1 MFPEIEISSSNI
13 AKIFWK
19 RNFVVLILKI
29 FFKFL
34 KRMLFLYFRK
44 RNSALF
50 TSSSRNKKIHSRK
63 IYPRKILQKTEASK
77 KLFIFFSKES
87 CSYVLWSNFQSSK
100 KEKIPLLKHWFYYCF
115 SIIFILFFVRYFVFV
130 FVKHECCGLQRAFFN
145 SQAFFTL
152 HSNIW
157 HNLYLPM
164 FSWGWQFHLE
174 VFWASQWGSKHWLGQ
189 FVCFNHTVFSKTY

>member
-1 MFPEIEISSSNI
+1 
-13 AKIFWK
+13 
-19 RNFVVLILKI
+19 
-29 FFKFL
+29 
-34 KRMLFLYFRK
+34 MLFLYFRK

-87 CSYVLWSNFQSSK
+87 CSYVLWSNFQSSR
-100 KEKIPLLKHWFYYCF
+100 KEKIPLLKIFQERKFFNPKLTIVFGCF
-115 SIIFILFFVRYFVFV
+115 HCWLHLLSSHIFISPLILLLFFECFHFVFCQYFVFV

-174 VFWASQWGSKHWLGQ
+174 VFWASHWGSKHWLGQ
-189 FVCFNHTVFSKTY
+189 SVCFNHTVFSKTY